1 VKLSNLEAERRL
13 SNMSETESLE
23 KIIKEKI
30 SADHLLYVSMKYT
43 KTCDV
48 MINLLKRWKIMM
60 DYAFDG
66 ILIKAKKK
74 KMIKTIPDAP
84 KLKLDLL
91 KDIFKDEPDMMTA
104 LNEYMMFKLIDALK
118 KTKEHEFRK
127 GVCLTVTFKMQE
139 VPINLDK
146 LKEYAEIQ
154 ENFINF
160 TKDFLTKK

>member
-1 VKLSNLEAERRL
+1 
-13 SNMSETESLE
+13 MSEVLE

-66 ILIKAKKK
+66 LLEKAKKNKLIK
-74 KMIKTIPDAP
+74 KIPDAP
-84 KLKLDLL
+84 KLKLDLM
-91 KDIFKDEPDMMTA
+91 KEVFADEPLVTPA
-104 LNEYMMFKLIDALK
+104 LNEYMLYKLIDVLK
-118 KTKEHEFRK
+118 NTKEGEFRK
-127 GVCLTVTFKMQE
+127 GVCLRVMYKGEETA
-139 VPINLDK
+139 INLDK

-160 TKDFLTKK
+160 VKAYLGKKK

>member
-1 VKLSNLEAERRL
+1 
-13 SNMSETESLE
+13 MPETLE

-60 DYAFDG
+60 DFAFDA
-66 ILIKAKKK
+66 LLEKAKKK
-74 KMIKTIPDAP
+74 KLIKSIPDPP

-91 KDIFKDEPDMMTA
+91 RKTFEENPEVINA
-104 LNEYMMFKLIDALK
+104 LEEYLMFKLIDALP
-118 KTKEHEFRK
+118 KTKESEFRK
-127 GVCLTVTFKMQE
+127 GVCLRVTFKWKE
-139 VPINLDK
+139 VAINLDK
-146 LKEYAEIQ
+146 LKEYAETL

-160 TKDFLTKK
+160 MKIYLKEK